1 MDIKL
6 KRSKSVLSLICCYLS
21 VTVFLATGIFGLSFL
36 ANYQR
41 GVQYIEDLQQTDYQ
55 DTNAFRKEIST
66 TLNWMLRDLSWE
78 SSGSSSETAYGTAA
92 IEEGTEYSDVVWSN
106 SLRSYRIVT
115 DPYSYTVFD
124 RLNEDSARNLLY
136 QAGTQDNN
144 RSHTNYLTD
153 TSLYEG
159 ALPDGYNFRLV
170 FDGKKVTITKDGQTI
185 DLYGDGFF
193 KSDSGMWDVPGYENT
208 TEDPTHA
215 NLRICLV
222 ARAIPAEA
230 VDGYSSLYDIAQSR
244 PDTLLF
250 LRVWAVLLGVA
261 AIFLFI
267 AILWRKERKEL
278 NRAIAARTKNIYFD
292 VKVLVFA
299 LLVIF
304 DLTLVSTSIIPNLIL
319 LLVSLFG
326 YYLLIN
332 DIRYNHLNYKHNWIN
347 HMLHRREERRLMLE
361 SKMPLERRLLDR
373 WSDFLK
379 CEAITFAVG
388 LFVSVLS
395 LGFLLPF
402 TILLMIYFAH
412 RYNKQQKQL
421 AADLGRL
428 TTQISAVHDGND
440 TAPLLFPQ
448 DSDLYAAARQL
459 NEIER
464 GISTAVEEQVKSER
478 MKVELITN
486 VSHDIKTP
494 LTSIISYIDLLKQ
507 EETLPDYVQ
516 DYIKILDEKSLRLK
530 NMIQDIFEVSKA
542 TSGNIELQLESLD
555 LGKLLR
561 QTLADMNENIDAS
574 PLIFR
579 VDIPE
584 RPVMITA
591 DGRRLYRVFQN
602 LISNALRYSLEGT
615 RVFISLSDHGGQ
627 ATAVLKNISKYELDR
642 NIDITERF
650 VRGDAARSTSGSG
663 LGLSIAKS
671 FTEACGGTFTICADA
686 DLFSAQ
692 VTFPLNP

>member
-1 MDIKL
+1 MDTKS
-6 KRSKSVLSLICCYLS
+6 KRSKAILSLICCYLS
-21 VTVFLATGIFGLSFL
+21 VTVFLATGIFALSFL

-41 GVQYIEDLQQTDYQ
+41 GLQYIEDLRQTDYQ
-55 DTNAFRKEIST
+55 NTNAFQKEIST

-78 SSGSSSETAYGTAA
+78 SSGGSSGTAYGAAA
-92 IEEGTEYSDVVWSN
+92 IEDGTEYSDVVWSN
-106 SLRSYRIVT
+106 SLQSYRIVT
-115 DPYSYTVFD
+115 DSYSYTVFD

-136 QAGTQDNN
+136 QAGTLDNN

-170 FDGKKVTITKDGQTI
+170 FDGKKVTITKDGQTV

-215 NLRICLV
+215 NLRVCLV
-222 ARAIPAEA
+222 ARTVPVEA

-250 LRVWAVLLGVA
+250 LRVWTVLLGVS
-261 AIFLFI
+261 AIFLFV

-278 NRAIAARTKNIYFD
+278 NRIIAARTKNIYFD
-292 VKVLVFA
+292 FKVLTFA

-304 DLTLVSTSIIPNLIL
+304 DLTLVSSSLVPNLIL
-319 LLVSLFG
+319 LLVSLIG

-332 DIRYNHLNYKHNWIN
+332 DIRFNRLNYKHNWVN
-347 HMLHRREERRLMLE
+347 HILHRREEKRRLLE

-421 AADLGRL
+421 AEDLGRL

-448 DSDLYAAARQL
+448 DSDLHAAARQL

-464 GISTAVEEQVKSER
+464 GISKAVEEQVKSER

-507 EETLPDYVQ
+507 EDALPDYVQ
-516 DYIKILDEKSLRLK
+516 DYIKILDEKSIRLK

-542 TSGNIELQLESLD
+542 TSGNIELQLEPLD

-627 ATAVLKNISKYELDR
+627 ATAVLKNISKYELDGK
-642 NIDITERF
+642 IDITERF
-650 VRGDAARSTSGSG
+650 VRGDAARTTSGSG

-671 FTEACGGTFTICADA
+671 FTEACGGTFSISADA

>member
-1 MDIKL
+1 MDTKS
-6 KRSKSVLSLICCYLS
+6 KRSKAILSLICCYLS
-21 VTVFLATGIFGLSFL
+21 VTVFLATGIFALSFL

-41 GVQYIEDLQQTDYQ
+41 GLQYIEDLRQTDYQ
-55 DTNAFRKEIST
+55 NTNAFQKEIST

-78 SSGSSSETAYGTAA
+78 SSGGSSGTAYGAAA
-92 IEEGTEYSDVVWSN
+92 IEDGTEYSDVVWSN
-106 SLRSYRIVT
+106 SLQSYRIVT
-115 DPYSYTVFD
+115 DSYSYTVFD

-136 QAGTQDNN
+136 QAGTLDNN

-170 FDGKKVTITKDGQTI
+170 FDGKKVTITKDGQTV

-215 NLRICLV
+215 NLRVCLV
-222 ARAIPAEA
+222 ARTVPVEA

-250 LRVWAVLLGVA
+250 LRVWTVLLGVS
-261 AIFLFI
+261 AIFLFV

-278 NRAIAARTKNIYFD
+278 NRIIAARTKNIYFD
-292 VKVLVFA
+292 FKVLAFA

-304 DLTLVSTSIIPNLIL
+304 DLTLVSSSLVPNLIL
-319 LLVSLFG
+319 LLVSLIG

-332 DIRYNHLNYKHNWIN
+332 DIRFNRLNYKHNWVN
-347 HMLHRREERRLMLE
+347 HILHRREEKRRLLE

-421 AADLGRL
+421 AEDLGRL

-448 DSDLYAAARQL
+448 DSDLHAAARQL

-464 GISTAVEEQVKSER
+464 GISKAVEEQVKSER

-507 EETLPDYVQ
+507 EDALPDYVQ
-516 DYIKILDEKSLRLK
+516 DYIKILDEKSIRLK

-542 TSGNIELQLESLD
+542 TSGNIELQLEPLD

-615 RVFISLSDHGGQ
+615 RVFISLSDLGGQ
-627 ATAVLKNISKYELDR
+627 ATAVLKNISKYELDGK
-642 NIDITERF
+642 IDITERF
-650 VRGDAARSTSGSG
+650 VRGDAARTTSGSG

-671 FTEACGGTFTICADA
+671 FTEACGGTFSISADA

>member
-1 MDIKL
+1 MDTKS
-6 KRSKSVLSLICCYLS
+6 KRSKAILSLICCYLS
-21 VTVFLATGIFGLSFL
+21 VTVFLATGIFALSFL

-41 GVQYIEDLQQTDYQ
+41 GLQYIEDLRQTDYQ
-55 DTNAFRKEIST
+55 NTNAFQKEIST

-78 SSGSSSETAYGTAA
+78 SSGGSSGTAYGAAA
-92 IEEGTEYSDVVWSN
+92 IEDGTEYSDVVWSN
-106 SLRSYRIVT
+106 SLQSYRIVT
-115 DPYSYTVFD
+115 DSYSYTVFD

-136 QAGTQDNN
+136 QAGTLDNN

-215 NLRICLV
+215 NLRVCLV
-222 ARAIPAEA
+222 ARTVPVEA

-250 LRVWAVLLGVA
+250 LRVWTVLLGVS
-261 AIFLFI
+261 AIFLFV

-278 NRAIAARTKNIYFD
+278 NRIIAARTKNIYFD
-292 VKVLVFA
+292 FKVLAFA

-304 DLTLVSTSIIPNLIL
+304 DLTLVSSSLVPNLIL
-319 LLVSLFG
+319 LLVSLIG

-332 DIRYNHLNYKHNWIN
+332 DIRFNRLNYKHNWVN
-347 HMLHRREERRLMLE
+347 HILHRREEKRRLLE

-421 AADLGRL
+421 AEDLGRL

-448 DSDLYAAARQL
+448 DSDLHAAARQL

-464 GISTAVEEQVKSER
+464 GISKAVEEQVKSER

-507 EETLPDYVQ
+507 EDALPDYVQ
-516 DYIKILDEKSLRLK
+516 DYIKILDEKSIRLK

-542 TSGNIELQLESLD
+542 TSGNIELQLEPLD

-615 RVFISLSDHGGQ
+615 RVFISLSDLGGQ
-627 ATAVLKNISKYELDR
+627 ATAVLKNISKYELDGK
-642 NIDITERF
+642 IDITERF
-650 VRGDAARSTSGSG
+650 VRGDAARTTSGSG

-671 FTEACGGTFTICADA
+671 FTEACGGTFSIRADA

>member
-1 MDIKL
+1 MDTKL
-6 KRSKSVLSLICCYLS
+6 KRSKAVLSLICCYLS
-21 VTVFLATGIFGLSFL
+21 VTVFLATGLFGLSFL

-41 GVQYIEDLQQTDYQ
+41 GIQNIEDIQQTDYQ
-55 DTNAFRKEIST
+55 NTNAFRKEIST

-78 SSGSSSETAYGTAA
+78 HSGGTSGTAYGTTTL
-92 IEEGTEYSDVVWSN
+92 EEGTEYSNVIWSN
-106 SLRSYRIVT
+106 SRSYRVVT
-115 DPYSYTVFD
+115 DSHPYTVFD

-159 ALPDGYNFRLV
+159 PLPDGYNFRLV
-170 FDGKKVTITKDGQTI
+170 FDGKKVTITKDGQTV

-193 KSDSGMWDVPGYENT
+193 KSDAGMWDVPGYENT
-208 TEDPTHA
+208 AEDPTHA
-215 NLRICLV
+215 NLRVCLV
-222 ARAIPAEA
+222 ARAVPAEA
-230 VDGYSSLYDIAQSR
+230 VDGYSSLYDIAQTR

-250 LRVWAVLLGVA
+250 LRVWTVLLGVS

-278 NRAIAARTKNIYFD
+278 NRAIAAGTKNIYFD
-292 VKVLVFA
+292 FKVLIFA

-304 DLTLVSTSIIPNLIL
+304 DLTLVSNSLVPNMIL

-332 DIRYNHLNYKHNWIN
+332 DIRFNRLNCKHNWIN
-347 HMLHRREERRLMLE
+347 HMLHRREEKRRLVE
-361 SKMPLERRLLDR
+361 SKMPLERRLLVR

-379 CEAITFAVG
+379 CEILTLVIG
-388 LFVSVLS
+388 LFVSLFS
-395 LGFLLPF
+395 AGLLLPF
-402 TILLMIYFAH
+402 TIALIVYFAH

-421 AADLGRL
+421 AEDLGRL

-448 DSDLYAAARQL
+448 DSDLHAAARQL

-464 GISTAVEEQVKSER
+464 GISKAVEEQVKSER

-507 EETLPDYVQ
+507 EESLPDYVQ
-516 DYIKILDEKSLRLK
+516 DYIKILDEKSIRLK

-542 TSGNIELQLESLD
+542 VSGNIELQLEPLD

-561 QTLADMNENIDAS
+561 QTLADMNEDITAS

-584 RPVMITA
+584 HPVMITA

-615 RVFISLSDHGGQ
+615 RVFISLTDQGGQ
-627 ATAVLKNISKYELDR
+627 ACAVLKNISKYELDGS
-642 NIDITERF
+642 IDITERF
-650 VRGDAARSTSGSG
+650 VRGDAARTTSGSG

-671 FTEACGGTFTICADA
+671 FAEACGGTFSVSADA
-686 DLFSAQ
+686 DLFTAQ
-692 VTFPLNP
+692 VIFPLNP

>member
-1 MDIKL
+1 MDTKS
-6 KRSKSVLSLICCYLS
+6 KRSKAILSLICCYLS
-21 VTVFLATGIFGLSFL
+21 VTVFLATGIFALSFL

-41 GVQYIEDLQQTDYQ
+41 GLQYIEDLRQTDYQ
-55 DTNAFRKEIST
+55 NTNAFQKEIST

-78 SSGSSSETAYGTAA
+78 SSGGSSGTAYGAAA
-92 IEEGTEYSDVVWSN
+92 IEDGTEYSDVVWSN
-106 SLRSYRIVT
+106 SLQSYRIVT
-115 DPYSYTVFD
+115 DSYSYTVFD

-136 QAGTQDNN
+136 QAGTLDNN

-170 FDGKKVTITKDGQTI
+170 FDGKKVTITKDGQTV

-208 TEDPTHA
+208 TEDPTHT
-215 NLRICLV
+215 NLRVCLV
-222 ARAIPAEA
+222 ARTVPVEA

-250 LRVWAVLLGVA
+250 LRVWTVLLGVS
-261 AIFLFI
+261 AIFLFV

-278 NRAIAARTKNIYFD
+278 NRIIAARTKNIYFD
-292 VKVLVFA
+292 FKVLAFA
-299 LLVIF
+299 FLIIF
-304 DLTLVSTSIIPNLIL
+304 DLTLVSNSIVPNMIL
-319 LLVSLFG
+319 LLVSLIG

-332 DIRYNHLNYKHNWIN
+332 DIRFNRLNYKHNWVN
-347 HMLHRREERRLMLE
+347 HILHRREEKRRLLE

-421 AADLGRL
+421 AEDLGRL

-448 DSDLYAAARQL
+448 DSDLHAAARQL

-464 GISTAVEEQVKSER
+464 GISKAVEEQVKSER

-507 EETLPDYVQ
+507 EDALPDYVQ
-516 DYIKILDEKSLRLK
+516 DYIKILDEKSIRLK

-542 TSGNIELQLESLD
+542 TSGNIELQLEPLD

-615 RVFISLSDHGGQ
+615 RVFISLSDLGGQ
-627 ATAVLKNISKYELDR
+627 ATAVLKNISKYELDGK
-642 NIDITERF
+642 IDITERF
-650 VRGDAARSTSGSG
+650 VRGDAARTTSGSG

-671 FTEACGGTFTICADA
+671 FTEACGGTFSIRADA

>member
-1 MDIKL
+1 M
-6 KRSKSVLSLICCYLS
+6 KRSKAVLSLVCCYLS

-41 GVQYIEDLQQTDYQ
+41 GVQYIEDLRQTDYQ
-55 DTNAFRKEIST
+55 NTHAFRKEIST

-78 SSGSSSETAYGTAA
+78 NSGISSGTAYGTTS
-92 IEEGTEYSDVVWSN
+92 IEDGTEYSDVVWSN
-106 SLRSYRIVT
+106 SLQSYRIVT
-115 DPYSYTVFD
+115 DSYSYTVFD

-136 QAGTQDNN
+136 QSGTQDNN

-153 TSLYEG
+153 TNLYEG

-250 LRVWAVLLGVA
+250 LRIWTVLLGVA

-278 NRAIAARTKNIYFD
+278 NKTIAAGTKNIYFD
-292 VKVLVFA
+292 FKALVFA

-304 DLTLVSTSIIPNLIL
+304 DLTLVSTSIVPNLIL

-347 HMLHRREERRLMLE
+347 HMLHRREEKRRLLE

-421 AADLGRL
+421 AEDLGRL
-428 TTQISAVHDGND
+428 TTQISAVHDGKD

-448 DSDLYAAARQL
+448 DSDLHAAARQL

-464 GISTAVEEQVKSER
+464 GISKAVEEQVKSER
-478 MKVELITN
+478 MKVALITN

-542 TSGNIELQLESLD
+542 TSGNIELQPEPLD

-561 QTLADMNENIDAS
+561 QTLADMNEDISAS

-584 RPVMITA
+584 RSVMITA

-627 ATAVLKNISKYELDR
+627 ATAVLKNISKYELDS

-671 FTEACGGTFTICADA
+671 FTEACGGTFTISADA

-692 VTFPLNP
+692 VTFALNP